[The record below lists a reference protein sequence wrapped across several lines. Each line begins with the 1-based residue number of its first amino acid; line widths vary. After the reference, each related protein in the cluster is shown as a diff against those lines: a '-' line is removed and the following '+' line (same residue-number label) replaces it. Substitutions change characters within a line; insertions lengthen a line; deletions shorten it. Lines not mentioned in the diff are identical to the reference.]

1 MQDIVENM
9 NTVNNILKFMYIPQL
24 SIKTQ
29 V

>member
-1 MQDIVENM
+1 MQDIVDNM
-9 NTVNNILKFMYIPQL
+9 NTVKNILKFMCIPQL